1 MIKQRKKVRIPKVL
15 SEKDI
20 EKLISIPS
28 VKSKTGIR
36 NKAVIGTLAYAG
48 LRVGELINLRVKDID
63 FKEGWLHIKRGKT
76 GDRDIPIS
84 PTLEPYLMAWNNI
97 KPKHSRY
104 FFSTH
109 KGKRIFSAY
118 IRTMIKRYAVK
129 SGLGNWI
136 HPHTLRHSFAT
147 SMLARNDINIDN
159 LKNLLGHSHLS
170 STEVYLHTLPKDLH
184 KKIRGKKDIEEKQQD
199 LNNLYQQFLTTQKD
213 LANQVKEII
222 NKALKE

>member
-1 MIKQRKKVRIPKVL
+1 MKTKRQKTRIPKVL
-15 SEKDI
+15 SLLEI
-20 EKLISIPS
+20 EKLMSIPS
-28 VKSKTGIR
+28 IKSKTGIR
-36 NKAVIGTLAYAG
+36 NKSIIGTLAYAG

-63 FKEGWLHIKRGKT
+63 LKEGWLHIKGGKT

-84 PTLEPYLMAWNNI
+84 PTLEPYLMAWSNI

-109 KGKRIFSAY
+109 KGKKVFSAY

-129 SGLGNWI
+129 SGLGDWI

-170 STEVYLHTLPKDLH
+170 STEVYLHTLPQDLH
-184 KKIRGKKDIEEKQQD
+184 KKIRGNKDIEEKQKD
-199 LNNLYQQFLTTQKD
+199 LNNLYEQFLTTQKD
-213 LANQVKEII
+213 LAGQVKKII
-222 NKALKE
+222 NSALRE